1 LTKAGL
7 IKRIQG
13 KYTLTTF
20 GKVVY
25 YTQIKIENAVNNF
38 WKLQALDSIVVSNRI
53 PAEEHKKLIDELIEN
68 QEIKDILVSYS
79 GNNNI
84 NKFEYN
90 QPAKQI
96 TPTKQ
101 NK

>member
-1 LTKAGL
+1 LVNWFTIPKS
-7 IKRIQG
+7 K
-13 KYTLTTF
+13 F
-20 GKVVY
+20 
-25 YTQIKIENAVNNF
+25 ENAVNNY

-101 NK
+101 NKQTHRQVKKVK